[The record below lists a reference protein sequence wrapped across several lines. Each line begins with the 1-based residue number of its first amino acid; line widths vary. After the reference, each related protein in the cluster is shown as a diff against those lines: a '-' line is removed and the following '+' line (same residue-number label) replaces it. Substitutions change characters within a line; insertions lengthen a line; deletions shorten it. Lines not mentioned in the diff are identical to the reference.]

1 MKETGVFPGLL
12 MLAGVLAALLAAGG
26 CAEKITGS
34 NRPVA
39 VAVRIDAKPLAPG
52 ATSAIDSYRLTV
64 EGKGFSPI
72 VTPLQLQDG
81 YLIGKVS
88 VPAGPHRHFIVEALE
103 KGVVLY
109 RGDTYADVLLLGAT
123 ELAINLFPAVPMVY
137 MTPHMQANI
146 MGDSFYIDISVHGVP
161 NLQQINLVLSHNNA
175 PFYIDPYTAASI
187 VKGDDLDSNSSLS
200 WFSQPNVANTYTIQL
215 YRRPQTGSLTDATGY
230 VRLARLQLQSYYDWL
245 DTATVNFNIEV
256 NYLLGTNG
264 DTISTAGVRTDQ
276 AIVNMS
282 APIVSISTFGG
293 PGNETG
299 YAVTRATDGGY
310 LFAGVTD
317 SYGDGGGEVY
327 LVKTDSRGAFVWQK
341 TFGGVLLDG
350 ARGIAPTGDGGG
362 IICGYTR
369 SFGAGSDD
377 VYLVKAAADGVG
389 QWPQVYGG
397 PLRDGG
403 HAVITTPDG
412 GYAIAGY
419 TASSGAGGNDMY
431 LVKTDGSG
439 NMQWSKTYGGSAGDE
454 AHAVVLAG
462 DGGYVIIGDTY
473 SFGAGEVDV
482 YMVKADSL
490 GNKVWQ
496 KTFGGAQDERGN
508 AVARTR
514 DGGYIIAGRT
524 SSLGAGLFDV
534 YIVKTDAEGNMTW
547 QSTLGGTSADEGS
560 AIVQTDDGGYVVT
573 GYTNSSGAGGFDVC
587 LAKVDGGGQKVW
599 ERTFGGAGDE
609 AGNALAMTD
618 NGGYVIAGWTN
629 SSGAGGDDL
638 YVIRTDA
645 DGNIVTR

>member
-1 MKETGVFPGLL
+1 

-34 NRPVA
+34 SGPVA
-39 VAVRIDAKPLAPG
+39 VAVRIDAKPLTPG
-52 ATSAIDSYRLTV
+52 ATAAIDGFRLTV

-81 YLIGKVS
+81 YLIGTVS

-123 ELAINLFPAVPMVY
+123 ELDINLFPAVPMVY
-137 MTPHMQANI
+137 MTPHVQPNI

-161 NLQQINLVLSHNNA
+161 NLQQINLVLSHNDA
-175 PFYIDPYTAASI
+175 PFNINSYVAAAI

-200 WFSQPNVANTYTIQL
+200 WSSQSNMANTYTIQV
-215 YRRPQTGSLTDATGY
+215 YRRPLTGSLTDETGY
-230 VRLARLQLQSYYDWL
+230 VRLARLQLQSYYGDWL
-245 DTATVNFNIEV
+245 YDTATVNFNIAV
-256 NYLLGTNG
+256 TYLLGTSG

-276 AIVNMS
+276 AEVDMS

-299 YAVTRATDGGY
+299 YGIARATDGGY
-310 LFAGVTD
+310 LIAGVTD
-317 SYGDGGGEVY
+317 SYGDGGEVY
-327 LVKTDSRGAFVWQK
+327 LVKTDSRGEFVWQK

-362 IICGYTR
+362 IVCGYTR

-377 VYLVKAAADGVG
+377 VYLVKFGSDGVG

-431 LVKTDGSG
+431 LIKTDGSG
-439 NMQWSKTYGGSAGDE
+439 NLQWSKTYGGNAGDE
-454 AHAVVLAG
+454 AHAIVLTG
-462 DGGYVIIGDTY
+462 DGGYVIVGDTY

-482 YMVKADSL
+482 YMVKADSS
-490 GNKVWQ
+490 GNMVWQ
-496 KTFGGAQDERGN
+496 KTFGGPQDERGN
-508 AVARTR
+508 SVARTR

-524 SSLGAGLFDV
+524 SSFGAGLLDV
-534 YIVKTDAEGNMTW
+534 YLVRTDAEGNMIW

-560 AIVQTDDGGYVVT
+560 AVVQTDDGGYVVT
-573 GYTNSSGAGGFDVC
+573 GYTSSMGAGGFDVY

-599 ERTFGGAGDE
+599 ERAFGGTGDE
-609 AGNALAMTD
+609 AGNALAITD
-618 NGGYVIAGWTN
+618 NGGYAIAGWTN

-638 YVIRTDA
+638 YVIRTDVN
-645 DGNIVTR
+645 GNIVAR